1 MKFINSIIL
10 LTSPDNISDGGTT
23 QTLDSDATWLIF
35 SVVLLLILVGEIIYI
50 LHLKDVINGKFPPNN
65 DSKENNQEDKKEN

>member
-10 LTSPDNISDGGTT
+10 TSLENIDSEK
-23 QTLDSDATWLIF
+23 TLDSDATWLIF

-65 DSKENNQEDKKEN
+65 DIKENNQEDKKEN

>member
-10 LTSPDNISDGGTT
+10 TSLENIDSEKTT

-65 DSKENNQEDKKEN
+65 NSKENNQEDKKEN

>member
-10 LTSPDNISDGGTT
+10 TSIENIDSEK
-23 QTLDSDATWLIF
+23 TLESDATWLIF

-65 DSKENNQEDKKEN
+65 DSKQNNQEDKKEN

>member
-10 LTSPDNISDGGTT
+10 TSLENIDSEK
-23 QTLDSDATWLIF
+23 TLDSDATWLIF

-65 DSKENNQEDKKEN
+65 DSKENKQEDKKEN